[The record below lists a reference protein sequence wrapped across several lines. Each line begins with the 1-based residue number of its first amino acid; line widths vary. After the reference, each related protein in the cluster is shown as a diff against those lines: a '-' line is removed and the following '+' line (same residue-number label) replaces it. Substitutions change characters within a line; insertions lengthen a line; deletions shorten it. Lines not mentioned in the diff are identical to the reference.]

1 MFSKLFLHDSEIE
14 KVFNQSCRLYL
25 ITEKKHTF
33 NYRLMRKQTLVI
45 AATTPCIIPSQFL
58 VWKCIFVLNKG
69 NGWSTYLLQ
78 TNIANKLK
86 LTLRN
91 IFSCYNESNSNL
103 QNLYNEIFW
112 IYDVQILRLSEIH
125 IIIASLRFTKLLLSM
140 FYINARLAWSVIPP
154 RIFK

>member
-1 MFSKLFLHDSEIE
+1 MSLNSTVSCSLLHSKNFKISKKYQYSNRIIRSVAAMICSQNFLHDSEIE
-14 KVFNQSCRLYL
+14 KLFTQSCRLYL

-78 TNIANKLK
+78 PNIVNKLK
-86 LTLRN
+86 QTLQKH
-91 IFSCYNESNSNL
+91 IQLL
-103 QNLYNEIFW
+103 QW
-112 IYDVQILRLSEIH
+112 IKY
-125 IIIASLRFTKLLLSM
+125 
-140 FYINARLAWSVIPP
+140 
-154 RIFK
+154 

>member
-1 MFSKLFLHDSEIE
+1 MSLNSTVSCSLLHSKNFKISKKYQYSNRIIRQSYSIKLMMCSQNFLHASEIE
-14 KVFNQSCRLYL
+14 KVFSQSCRLYL

-78 TNIANKLK
+78 PNIVNKLK
-86 LTLRN
+86 QTLQKH
-91 IFSCYNESNSNL
+91 IQLL
-103 QNLYNEIFW
+103 QW
-112 IYDVQILRLSEIH
+112 IKY
-125 IIIASLRFTKLLLSM
+125 
-140 FYINARLAWSVIPP
+140 
-154 RIFK
+154 

>member
-1 MFSKLFLHDSEIE
+1 MSLNSTVSCSLLHSKNFKISKKYQYSNRIIRHASITAMMCSPNFLDASEIE

-78 TNIANKLK
+78 PNIVNKLK
-86 LTLRN
+86 QTLQKH
-91 IFSCYNESNSNL
+91 IQLL
-103 QNLYNEIFW
+103 QW
-112 IYDVQILRLSEIH
+112 IKY
-125 IIIASLRFTKLLLSM
+125 
-140 FYINARLAWSVIPP
+140 
-154 RIFK
+154 

>member
-1 MFSKLFLHDSEIE
+1 MLVFFFCCNIRCPLIRQFHVPFCTLKISRYLRNTNTAIAYSVAAMICSQNFLHDSEIE
-14 KVFNQSCRLYL
+14 KLFTQSCRLYL

-78 TNIANKLK
+78 PNIVNKLK
-86 LTLRN
+86 QTLQKH
-91 IFSCYNESNSNL
+91 IQLL
-103 QNLYNEIFW
+103 QW
-112 IYDVQILRLSEIH
+112 IKY
-125 IIIASLRFTKLLLSM
+125 
-140 FYINARLAWSVIPP
+140 
-154 RIFK
+154 